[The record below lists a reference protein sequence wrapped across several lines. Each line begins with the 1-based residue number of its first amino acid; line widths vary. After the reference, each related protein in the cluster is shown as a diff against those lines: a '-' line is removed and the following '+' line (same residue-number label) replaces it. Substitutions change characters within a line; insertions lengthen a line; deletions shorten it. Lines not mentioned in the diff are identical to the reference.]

1 MNSEDAL
8 LADVGGTNVRF
19 ATLKAD
25 GCIAAVEA
33 WLTALYPDFGS
44 AVRAYAEATDLRLP
58 VRAAAVCAAGPLKGD
73 CIDLTNCAWTISR
86 DEIAAA
92 TGGMVVLI
100 NDFAAVARAVPGLC
114 AGDLVQIGGAEPKA
128 AAPKL
133 ALGPGTGLGVAS
145 VVSNGAGGW
154 IVMPSEGG
162 HSDLAPT
169 NEREIAIVY
178 QLMRE
183 FGRVSVER
191 VLSGPGL
198 ESLYLAIAAL
208 DGLKLDAKPIAHDI
222 AKRAFAKS
230 DAAAVEAV
238 ALFTGWLG
246 SVAGN
251 FALIMGAE
259 GGVYI
264 AGGIVAQ
271 WGENFDAKLFRHRFE
286 AKGRMKSYLAPIPCY
301 VVTAKD
307 LAFRGLAESVR
318 ESRV

>member
-1 MNSEDAL
+1 MSSQDVL

-19 ATLKAD
+19 ATLKSD
-25 GCIAAVEA
+25 GRIEAVEA

-44 AVRAYAEATDLRLP
+44 AVRAYAELTGLRLP
-58 VRAAAVCAAGPLKGD
+58 LRAAAVCAAGPLMGER
-73 CIDLTNCAWTISR
+73 IDLTNCAWTISR
-86 DEIAAA
+86 GEIAAA
-92 TGGMVVLI
+92 TGGSAILV
-100 NDFAAVARAVPGLC
+100 NDFAAVARAVPGLA
-114 AGDLVQIGGAEPKA
+114 AGDLVQIGGVTPKA
-128 AAPKL
+128 DALKL

-145 VVSNGAGGW
+145 VVPNGAGGW
-154 IVMPSEGG
+154 IVAPGEGG

-183 FGRVSVER
+183 YGRVSVER

-198 ESLYLAIAAL
+198 ETLYLAIAAL
-208 DGLKLDAKPIAHDI
+208 DGLKFDAKPAAHDI

-251 FALIMGAE
+251 FALITGAE
-259 GGVYI
+259 GGVYL

-271 WGENFDAKLFRHRFE
+271 WGLNFDAKLFRHRFE
-286 AKGRMKSYLAPIPCY
+286 AKGRMKAYLAPIPCY

-307 LAFRGLAESVR
+307 LAFRGLVALVR
-318 ESRV
+318 